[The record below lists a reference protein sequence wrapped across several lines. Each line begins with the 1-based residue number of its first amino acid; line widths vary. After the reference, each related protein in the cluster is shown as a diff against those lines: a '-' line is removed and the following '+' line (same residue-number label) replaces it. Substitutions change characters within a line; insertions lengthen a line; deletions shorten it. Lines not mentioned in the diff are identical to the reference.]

1 MAVLESMI
9 TQLLLDGFLHRPAK
23 PSATKK
29 AAWWLLAMSA
39 IVAVVGLV
47 YLMIALHAYFLTLY
61 DPIGAAL
68 LTGGLGLMISAICG
82 ITFFILE
89 DARKAKA
96 RMRAAMQSHSQNEI
110 IQLIDELTKGLE
122 GPIANNPRVS
132 VALASLA
139 GFISGHRI
147 H

>member
-23 PSATKK
+23 PSVTKK

-39 IVAVVGLV
+39 VVAVVGLV
-47 YLMIALHAYFLTLY
+47 YLMIALHAYLLTLY

-68 LTGGLGLMISAICG
+68 LTGGLGLMLSAIGG
-82 ITFFILE
+82 ITFFIME

-96 RMRAAMQSHSQNEI
+96 RMRAAMQSNSQNEI
-110 IQLIDELTKGLE
+110 IQLVDELTKGLE
-122 GPIANNPRVS
+122 GPIANNPRMS
-132 VALASLA
+132 VALASIA
-139 GFISGHRI
+139 GFVSGHRM